1 MKLKD
6 IITVITTVALTLGLV
21 TFANW
26 NADQAVKAREVQLE
40 QAATKGRLWM
50 KDTTAKLDSI
60 QIGIERI
67 TGETVELAQQVDAL
81 SDRLDR
87 ANL

>member
-1 MKLKD
+1 MKLND
-6 IITVITTVALTLGLV
+6 ITTVIVTLGLVLGLV

-26 NADQAVKAREVQLE
+26 NADQTVKAREEKLE

-67 TGETVELAQQVDAL
+67 TGETNELARQVEDLA
-81 SDRLDR
+81 DRMDR
-87 ANL
+87 AEL